1 MRKGN
6 EMILISTE
14 GGTAKQR
21 DIGDKAIRHF
31 VRVLM
36 PRKRKLNI
44 DLQIKNLIKDDIAG
58 LCEYVGRNE
67 VVIESHHRGSLYD
80 YISFLA
86 HESVHMKQYVTGQLK
101 TTDRELLWNGED
113 FTDVPYKKQP
123 WEVEAWNEQHNLAK
137 DFIKNELGMTLK
149 LAKDTSPRTLKA
161 MDWNKEALFLDNVL
175 ASQAKRRIKKNDV

>member
-21 DIGDKAIRHF
+21 DIGDMALRYF
-31 VRVLM
+31 VKVLM
-36 PRKRKLNI
+36 PRKRKLTI

-58 LCEYVGRNE
+58 LCEHVGRNE

-113 FTDVPYKKQP
+113 FTDVPYKK
-123 WEVEAWNEQHNLAK
+123 
-137 DFIKNELGMTLK
+137 
-149 LAKDTSPRTLKA
+149 
-161 MDWNKEALFLDNVL
+161 
-175 ASQAKRRIKKNDV
+175 